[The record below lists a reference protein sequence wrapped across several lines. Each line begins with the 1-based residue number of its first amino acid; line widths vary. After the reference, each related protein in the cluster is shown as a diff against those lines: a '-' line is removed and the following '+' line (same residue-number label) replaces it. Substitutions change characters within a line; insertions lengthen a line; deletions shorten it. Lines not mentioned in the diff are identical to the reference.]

1 MRIRGLYRQENSGLN
16 MKNRHLLL
24 SASIAAFAASSSLT
38 AHAQTQIT
46 DAQTVN
52 ILTSTAGQD
61 VDITSSGTVTI
72 TSGAA
77 VTIDSDNSVTNA
89 GTITSL
95 DANDTTGIL
104 VSGDRTGTITNNNVI
119 SLTETQPTGNLTP
132 GGDIASGSGRIGILI
147 SGGSSFTGNIESGTA
162 SNITI
167 QGQDSAG
174 IRLSQ
179 TASMTGDLIQAGS
192 VSVFGERSTAIDIAG
207 NVIGKLAISGSIASA
222 GEDSEAINVAGDV
235 SGGLSVTSTIQSTG
249 YTNNLRQSILA
260 RPSFTARELLES
272 EGSIRQSGSAVNI
285 SGNIAGGVLFGER
298 RDPTTDALLSVASV
312 TLAGSAPAI
321 LIDGQGTPIAIG
333 LVGQI
338 TDPNAEGFD
347 ADLQFA
353 FVNQGNLVADAIL
366 NDIDA
371 TTFKLADAA
380 LNGGFN
386 NTLTMLSSVYR
397 SGIDPTATTPTHDA
411 HARVIVIGNAG
422 LAERI
427 NNSGIIS
434 ARGFEAADEIFVD
447 RTNLQNPNQI
457 FATAIEI
464 DAGGSLGEITNS
476 GTISAVITGRRGE
489 VIAIKDNSGTLLTI
503 NNSGTI
509 AARSSTSDPLN
520 EETITFTNIAIDV
533 SANTAGFTLNQTAPA
548 SDAATAPS
556 VNGDILLGSGDDS
569 ILVSNGTITGD
580 IAFGNGADRLE
591 ISNGSTV
598 TGSLIDSDGQLEIL
612 VSDNSALAI
621 TSGQDIFVTNA
632 SFDATSSYS
641 PFVDTQTGDTSL
653 LIASGDVTFADG
665 AKITPVLANI
675 LNANTTVFT
684 LITADTLN
692 IEAPL
697 SSLRG
702 EAAPFLFDT
711 TFSLSPTDPNTLLL
725 TLDLRDQNQLGL
737 DPQQGAAFTSA
748 FEALTNSTP
757 LGAAFVG
764 LTDKTSFNAA
774 YNQLL
779 PEFAAAARQFVLA
792 NVDGA
797 TGAVGSHLQNAR
809 RATERPGGAWIE
821 EFGYFAD
828 RDLAGLSEQYRGYG
842 FGITGGFDTDFGP
855 FHAVGINFGFAS
867 TEIEDVVGV
876 DEPLDILTIQG
887 GLYAGYEL
895 GKLGIQMYAGGGYDD
910 FSSTRNVRIGNF
922 DESSSADWKGTH
934 YNGSISAGYDINF
947 GRYYI
952 RPVATLTYLKLNE
965 DAYTETGAQSIALDI
980 DKRNVET
987 GTASAVLEFG
997 AKYTKARSWFSPS
1010 LHVGIKND
1018 FINDGVVTTGQF
1030 VNGSTPF
1037 SILSE
1042 EFPDTGI
1049 LLGVTFASGSA
1060 YSSFSFDLDTDYRD
1074 GFIRHT
1080 ARVVLRLLF

>member
-1 MRIRGLYRQENSGLN
+1 

-24 SASIAAFAASSSLT
+24 SASIVAFVASVSFV
-38 AHAQTQIT
+38 AQAQTEIT
-46 DAQTVN
+46 DDQTIN
-52 ILTSTAGQD
+52 ILTSTGGD
-61 VDITSSGTVTI
+61 VNVTNTGTITI

-77 VTIDSDNSVTNA
+77 VTIDSDNTVTNA

-95 DANDTTGIL
+95 DVNDTTGIL
-104 VSGDRTGTITNNNVI
+104 VSGDRTGTIANNNVI
-119 SLTETQPTGNLTP
+119 RLTETQPTENLTP

-147 SGGSSFTGNIESGTA
+147 SGGSNFTGNIENGSA
-162 SNITI
+162 SSITI

-174 IRLSQ
+174 IRLAQ

-192 VSVFGERSTAIDIAG
+192 ISVFGERSTAIDIAG
-207 NVIGKLAISGSIASA
+207 NVIGNLAISGAVRTA
-222 GEDSEAINVAGDV
+222 GEDSSAINVSGDV
-235 SGGLSVTSTIQSTG
+235 SGGLSITSSVQSTAIT
-249 YTNNLRQSILA
+249 TNTRQTVLTRPTLA
-260 RPSFTARELLES
+260 ARDLLDS
-272 EGSIRQSGSAVNI
+272 EGSVRQSGSVVNI
-285 SGNIAGGVLFGER
+285 SGNIGGGVLFGER

-312 TLAGSAPAI
+312 ILAGSAPAI

-371 TTFKLADAA
+371 TTFKLADAS

-427 NNSGIIS
+427 NNSGTIS

-476 GTISAVITGRRGE
+476 GIISAVITGRRGQ
-489 VIAIKDNSGTLLTI
+489 VIAIKDNSGTLMTI
-503 NNSGTI
+503 NNTGTI
-509 AARSSTSDPLN
+509 AALASTSDPLN

-548 SDAATAPS
+548 SDAAAI
-556 VNGDILLGSGDDS
+556 NGDILLGSGDDN

-612 VSDNSALAI
+612 VSGNSALAI

-632 SFDATSSYS
+632 SFDGTSTYS

-684 LITADTLN
+684 LITADTLT

-711 TFSLSPTDPNTLLL
+711 TFSISPTDPNTLLL

-737 DPQQGAAFTSA
+737 DPQQAGAFTSA

-764 LTDKTSFNAA
+764 LTDQTSFNAA

-828 RDLAGLSEQYRGYG
+828 RELAGLSEQYRGYG

-895 GKLGIQMYAGGGYDD
+895 GDLGIQMYAGGGYND

-922 DESSSADWKGTH
+922 DESTNSDWKGTH

-947 GRYYI
+947 GKYYI
-952 RPVATLTYLKLNE
+952 RPTATVTYLSLRE
-965 DAYTETGAQSIALDI
+965 DAHTETGAQSIALDI
-980 DKRNVET
+980 DKRSVET

-997 AKYTKARSWFSPS
+997 AKYAKERSWFSPS
-1010 LHVGIKND
+1010 LRVGIKND